1 MTIDTTDPAAV
12 RAEAKRRQQLRDQG
26 ATTFDEEM
34 REVYLMSARGLETPV
49 VTKVIGPIE
58 TPRAR
63 DSLDRRHARHDRR
76 GAADEEEQ
84 QAPLHASLQSAGLSR
99 LPRCDRQ
106 RLPPAARRPRAP
118 ARPIATTTS
127 RDVLRRRKG
136 EQADLVGL
144 LQGLAD
150 ALENAGV
157 VSNDRWFRAFDG
169 SRMIAGDPRPRVE
182 LEIRPL

>member
-49 VTKVIGPIE
+49 VTKVIGPVE
-58 TPRAR
+58 TSVRAIRWIDGMRATIAAAPRTKKN
-63 DSLDRRHARHDRR
+63 SKRHYA
-76 GAADEEEQ
+76 
-84 QAPLHASLQSAGLSR
+84 LQSAAYVVYRDRIINGFLPLLAGLE
-99 LPRCDRQ
+99 LPLPDRDYN
-106 RLPPAARRPRAP
+106 LRA
-118 ARPIATTTS
+118 TFFV
-127 RDVLRRRKG
+127 DRKG

-169 SRMIAGDPRPRVE
+169 SRMIAGDPAPRVE